1 MKKLLM
7 ISTIIFGG
15 ILFAQNLKFDKVYS
29 TQELLS
35 KQSTISE
42 NEKREFYKQYF
53 KANLFENIKEKFTYK
68 KYPENLLRKFTD
80 SIVKAHDFGD
90 EFDEPF
96 EKEKILTF
104 EEFEKQHIKKRDEDQ
119 KYLTALKKK
128 NDSIQKNEKI
138 SDERK
143 KMELETYNILS
154 DAVKSRNSIDIKK
167 AYEDYVKYTT
177 ERNNYNPETERK
189 NIVKKLDSL
198 FVLKQFNT
206 EFTNQLLEKNFNSQL
221 GSIQYFPLPVSK
233 HENEGEIYEMIPNDI
248 LAFEMGNGYAAGRYS
263 IIYKINGEDLIPISE
278 FPEYD
283 KNFDN
288 KLSKYVKSSW
298 RFEPRSVPE
307 IKKLKT
313 GEYFIVTSLYSDE
326 DGACCPSM
334 LIEYKT
340 KDFKKFIP
348 LRISTDPENNK
359 WRNIK

>member
-7 ISTIIFGG
+7 LSTIVFCG

-42 NEKREFYKQYF
+42 NEKRDFYKQYF

-68 KYPENLLRKFTD
+68 KYPENLLKKFTD

-90 EFDEPF
+90 EFDVPF

-104 EEFEKQHIKKRDEDQ
+104 EEFERKEIDIRNQNQKFLED
-119 KYLTALKKK
+119 LKKK
-128 NDSIQKNEKI
+128 NDDKNL
-138 SDERK
+138 SDAIK
-143 KMELETYNILS
+143 KTNLELYNILS
-154 DAVKSRNSIDIKK
+154 DAIKTRNNSIDIKK
-167 AYEDYVKYTT
+167 DYENYAKYTA
-177 ERNNYNPETERK
+177 ERNNYNPENERK

-198 FVLKQFNT
+198 FLLKQYNT
-206 EFTNQLLEKNFNSQL
+206 EFTNQLLEKNFNSL
-221 GSIQYFPLPVSK
+221 GSTQYFPIPVSK
-233 HENEGEIYEMIPNDI
+233 HESEGEIYEMIPNDI
-248 LAFEMGNGYAAGRYS
+248 LAFEKGGGYAAGRYS
-263 IIYKINGEDLIPISE
+263 VLFKINGENLVPISE
-278 FPEYD
+278 FPVND
-283 KNFDN
+283 KNFDK

-313 GEYFIVTSLYSDE
+313 GEYFIVTSLYSEE

-334 LIEYKT
+334 AIEYKT
-340 KDFKKFIP
+340 QDFKKFIP
-348 LRISTDPENNK
+348 LRILTDPESNK
-359 WRNIK
+359 WINIK

>member
-7 ISTIIFGG
+7 LSTIVFCG

-42 NEKREFYKQYF
+42 NEKRDFYKQYF

-68 KYPENLLRKFTD
+68 KYPENLLKKFTD

-90 EFDEPF
+90 EFDVPF

-104 EEFEKQHIKKRDEDQ
+104 EEFEKQKIEYVTKQ
-119 KYLTALKKK
+119 KESLEKMK
-128 NDSIQKNEKI
+128 NDDPKAYDLLINMKDFFKNE
-138 SDERK
+138 R
-143 KMELETYNILS
+143 TG
-154 DAVKSRNSIDIKK
+154 DIKK
-167 AYEDYVKYTT
+167 DYETYVKGVN
-177 ERNNYNPETERK
+177 ESNNYSPENERK
-189 NIVKKLDSL
+189 NIVKELDSL
-198 FVLKQFNT
+198 FVLKQYNT
-206 EFTNQLLEKNFNSQL
+206 EFTNQLLEKNLNSLL
-221 GSIQYFPLPVSK
+221 GSSQYFPIPVSK
-233 HENEGEIYEMIPNDI
+233 HESEGEIYEMVPNDI

-263 IIYKINGEDLIPISE
+263 VLYKIDGENLVSISE
-278 FPEYD
+278 FPEND
-283 KNFDN
+283 KNFDK

-313 GEYFIVTSLYSDE
+313 GEYFIVTSLYSEE

-334 LIEYKT
+334 AIEYKT
-340 KDFKKFIP
+340 QDFKKFIP
-348 LRISTDPENNK
+348 LRILTDPESNK
-359 WRNIK
+359 WINIK